1 MNAEGAFRMNK
12 ANLTCLLASPD
23 PALLPLI
30 EPILLDSGRRVEVA
44 LSAQTALDL
53 IEASAPLALALIDAN
68 LQGMDIGDLL
78 NRARASCTN
87 GFPIV
92 LITDTVTQ
100 EWIDRV
106 SEGLLDD
113 LILRAENPAYWQVRL
128 RMALQTH
135 RQGRNLKALREKFAR
150 NARLDRL
157 TGVFNREAL
166 LLALSREIRH
176 VRRTNGALSLLLL
189 DIDDFGHWN
198 LRLGT
203 EGCDELLRQ
212 IAARTS
218 RLLRRYDLI
227 GRPGKDEFLLVLP
240 NCGVS
245 SAVLLADRVR
255 VEVFCEPFRVNG
267 ESIRLSACFGISSSN
282 GLAAGQLLLEAEQAL
297 ACAKIAGPESI
308 QCFGENPAHKVS
320 PVTFLSAESGETLLA
335 W

>member
-1 MNAEGAFRMNK
+1 MTTAPP
-12 ANLTCLLASPD
+12 TCLLASPE
-23 PALLPLI
+23 PALLAI
-30 EPILLDSGRRVEVA
+30 VEPILLASGTRVEVA
-44 LSAQTALDL
+44 LSAQTALDI
-53 IEASAPLALALIDAN
+53 IEAGTPLAMALIDAN
-68 LQGMDIGDLL
+68 LQGMEIGDLL
-78 NRARASCTN
+78 VRARASCTY

-92 LITDTVTQ
+92 LITDTVTPD
-100 EWIDRV
+100 WIDRV
-106 SEGLLDD
+106 TEGLLDD

-135 RQGRNLKALREKFAR
+135 RQGRNLKALREKFAK
-150 NARLDRL
+150 NARLDHL
-157 TGVFNREAL
+157 TGVYNRETL
-166 LLALSREIRH
+166 LLALSREIRQ

-203 EGCDELLRQ
+203 EACDELLRQ
-212 IAARTS
+212 VVVRAS
-218 RLLRRYDLI
+218 RMLRRYDSI

-245 SAVLLADRVR
+245 SAVLLADRLR

-282 GLAAGQLLLEAEQAL
+282 GIAAGQLLLEAEQAL
-297 ACAKIAGPESI
+297 VCAKDTGPESI
-308 QCFGENPAHKVS
+308 QCFGENPAHEVS

>member
-1 MNAEGAFRMNK
+1 MTAAPP
-12 ANLTCLLASPD
+12 TCLLASPE
-23 PALLPLI
+23 PALLAI
-30 EPILLDSGRRVEVA
+30 VEPILLASGTRVEVA
-44 LSAQTALDL
+44 LSAQTALDI
-53 IEASAPLALALIDAN
+53 IEAGTPLAMALIDAN
-68 LQGMDIGDLL
+68 LQGMEIGDLL
-78 NRARASCTN
+78 VRARASCTN

-92 LITDTVTQ
+92 LITDTVTPD
-100 EWIDRV
+100 WIDRV
-106 SEGLLDD
+106 TEGLLDD

-135 RQGRNLKALREKFAR
+135 RQGRNLKALREKFAK
-150 NARLDRL
+150 NARLDHL
-157 TGVFNREAL
+157 TGVYNRETL
-166 LLALSREIRH
+166 LLALSREIRQ

-203 EGCDELLRQ
+203 EACDELLRQ
-212 IAARTS
+212 VVVRAS
-218 RLLRRYDLI
+218 RMLRRYDSI

-245 SAVLLADRVR
+245 SAVLLADRLR

-282 GLAAGQLLLEAEQAL
+282 GIAAGQLLLEAEQAL
-297 ACAKIAGPESI
+297 VCAKDTGPESI
-308 QCFGENPAHKVS
+308 QCFGENPAHEVS

>member
-1 MNAEGAFRMNK
+1 MTK
-12 ANLTCLLASPD
+12 ASPTCLLASPE
-23 PALLPLI
+23 PALLALV
-30 EPILLDSGRRVEVA
+30 EPILLASGTRVEVA

-53 IEASAPLALALIDAN
+53 IEAGTPLAMALIDAH

-78 NRARASCTN
+78 IRARASCPN

-100 EWIDRV
+100 NWIDRV
-106 SEGLLDD
+106 TEGLLDD

-128 RMALQTH
+128 RTALQTH
-135 RQGRNLKALREKFAR
+135 RQGRNLKALREKFAK
-150 NARLDRL
+150 NARLDHL
-157 TGVFNREAL
+157 TGVYNRETL
-166 LLALSREIRH
+166 LLALSREIRQ
-176 VRRTNGALSLLLL
+176 VQRTNGALSLLLL

-203 EGCDELLRQ
+203 EACDELLRQ
-212 IAARTS
+212 VVVRAS

-245 SAVLLADRVR
+245 STVLLADRLR

-267 ESIRLSACFGISSSN
+267 ESIRLSACFGIASSN
-282 GLAAGQLLLEAEQAL
+282 GIAAGELLLEAEQAL
-297 ACAKIAGPESI
+297 VCAKDTGPESI
-308 QCFGENPAHKVS
+308 QCFGENLAHEVS

>member
-1 MNAEGAFRMNK
+1 MTTATP
-12 ANLTCLLASPD
+12 TCLLASPE
-23 PALLPLI
+23 PALLALL
-30 EPILLDSGRRVEVA
+30 EPILLASGRHVELAV
-44 LSAQTALDL
+44 SARTALDL
-53 IEASAPLALALIDAN
+53 IEVGTPLAMALIDAN
-68 LQGMDIGDLL
+68 LQDMDIVDLL
-78 NRARASCTN
+78 VRARASCPN
-87 GFPIV
+87 SFPIV

-100 EWIDRV
+100 NWIDRV
-106 SEGLLDD
+106 TEGLLDD

-128 RMALQTH
+128 RMVLQTH
-135 RQGRNLKALREKFAR
+135 RQGRNLKALREKFAK
-150 NARLDRL
+150 NAKLDRL
-157 TGVFNREAL
+157 TGIFNREAL

-176 VRRTNGALSLLLL
+176 VRRTNGALSLLLF

-203 EGCDELLRQ
+203 EACDELLRE
-212 IAARTS
+212 AAVRAS

-245 SAVLLADRVR
+245 SAVLLADRLR

-267 ESIRLSACFGISSSN
+267 ESIRLSACFGIASSN

-297 ACAKIAGPESI
+297 VYAKDAGPESI
-308 QCFGENPAHKVS
+308 QCFGEIPAHEVS

>member
-1 MNAEGAFRMNK
+1 MTK
-12 ANLTCLLASPD
+12 AAPTCLLASPE
-23 PALLPLI
+23 PALLALV
-30 EPILLDSGRRVEVA
+30 EPILLACGTRVEVA
-44 LSAQTALDL
+44 LSAQMALDV
-53 IEASAPLALALIDAN
+53 IEAGTPLAMALIDAN
-68 LQGMDIGDLL
+68 LRGMDIGDLL
-78 NRARASCTN
+78 IRARAACPN

-92 LITDTVTQ
+92 VITDTVTQ
-100 EWIDRV
+100 DWIDRV
-106 SEGLLDD
+106 TEGLLDD

-135 RQGRNLKALREKFAR
+135 RQGRNLKALREKFAK
-150 NARLDRL
+150 NVRLDHL
-157 TGVFNREAL
+157 TGVYNRETL

-203 EGCDELLRQ
+203 DACDELLRQ
-212 IAARTS
+212 VVARAS

-245 SAVLLADRVR
+245 SAVLLADRLR
-255 VEVFCEPFRVNG
+255 VEVFCEPFRVSG
-267 ESIRLSACFGISSSN
+267 ESIRLSACFGIASSN
-282 GLAAGQLLLEAEQAL
+282 GIAAGQLLLEAEQAL
-297 ACAKIAGPESI
+297 VSAKDTGPESI
-308 QCFGENPAHKVS
+308 QCFGENPAHEVS

>member
-1 MNAEGAFRMNK
+1 MTK
-12 ANLTCLLASPD
+12 ATPTCLLASPE
-23 PALLPLI
+23 PALLALV
-30 EPILLDSGRRVEVA
+30 EPILLASGTRVEVA

-53 IEASAPLALALIDAN
+53 IEAGTPLAMALIDAN
-68 LQGMDIGDLL
+68 LHGMDIGDLL
-78 NRARASCTN
+78 IRARASCTN

-100 EWIDRV
+100 DWIDRV
-106 SEGLLDD
+106 TEGLLDD

-135 RQGRNLKALREKFAR
+135 RQERNLKALREKFAK
-150 NARLDRL
+150 NVRLDHL
-157 TGVFNREAL
+157 TGVYNRETL
-166 LLALSREIRH
+166 LLALSREIRN
-176 VRRTNGALSLLLL
+176 VRRTNGAISLLLL

-203 EGCDELLRQ
+203 ESCDELLRQ
-212 IAARTS
+212 VVVRAS
-218 RLLRRYDLI
+218 RMLRRYDLI

-245 SAVLLADRVR
+245 SAVLLADRLR

-267 ESIRLSACFGISSSN
+267 ESIRLSACFGIASSN
-282 GLAAGQLLLEAEQAL
+282 GVAAGQLLLEAEQAL
-297 ACAKIAGPESI
+297 MCAKDTGPESI
-308 QCFGENPAHKVS
+308 QCFGENPAHEVS

>member
-1 MNAEGAFRMNK
+1 MAGRQFGPSSTWATSRESSPFRQSSISWIDLKLLPAAFISTLVTRAPQNSLRPLLNHCRFQPMNAEGAFRMNK

-53 IEASAPLALALIDAN
+53 IEANASLALALIDAN
-68 LQGMDIGDLL
+68 LQGMDIGPLL

-203 EGCDELLRQ
+203 EGCDE
-212 IAARTS
+212 
-218 RLLRRYDLI
+218 
-227 GRPGKDEFLLVLP
+227 
-240 NCGVS
+240 
-245 SAVLLADRVR
+245 
-255 VEVFCEPFRVNG
+255 
-267 ESIRLSACFGISSSN
+267 
-282 GLAAGQLLLEAEQAL
+282 
-297 ACAKIAGPESI
+297 
-308 QCFGENPAHKVS
+308 
-320 PVTFLSAESGETLLA
+320 
-335 W
+335 

>member
-1 MNAEGAFRMNK
+1 MTK
-12 ANLTCLLASPD
+12 ATPTCLLASPE
-23 PALLPLI
+23 PALLALV
-30 EPILLDSGRRVEVA
+30 EPILLASGTRVEVA
-44 LSAQTALDL
+44 LSAQMALDL
-53 IEASAPLALALIDAN
+53 IEAGTPLAMALIDAN

-78 NRARASCTN
+78 IRARAACPN

-100 EWIDRV
+100 DWIDRV
-106 SEGLLDD
+106 TEGLLDD

-128 RMALQTH
+128 SMALQTH
-135 RQGRNLKALREKFAR
+135 RQGRNLKALREKFAK
-150 NARLDRL
+150 NARLDHL
-157 TGVFNREAL
+157 TGVYNRETL

-203 EGCDELLRQ
+203 EACDELLRQ
-212 IAARTS
+212 VVVRAS
-218 RLLRRYDLI
+218 RMLRRYDLI

-245 SAVLLADRVR
+245 SAVLLADRLR

-267 ESIRLSACFGISSSN
+267 ESIRLSACFGIASSN
-282 GLAAGQLLLEAEQAL
+282 GIAAGQLLLEAEQAL
-297 ACAKIAGPESI
+297 VSAKDTGPESI
-308 QCFGENPAHKVS
+308 QCFGENPAHEVS
-320 PVTFLSAESGETLLA
+320 PVTFLSAESGDTLLA